1 MKVYSQPIFAN
12 ASQNMLV
19 INAGILAFAC
29 ASCGNFW
36 LFLGLGVNT
45 LGTRPDRRWYPHQCD
60 ASFSAK
66 RSICNSIFAPL
77 MFSLASA
84 LPAYICHKRSAK
96 PCFNT
101 ASLIYGL
108 GGMALTM
115 VIDGS
120 TNQTLA
126 LSKAPL
132 TSGQTSEVW
141 IAYSEIWKFWNV
153 IRICAAAL
161 TLMLAG
167 AGLLALT

>member
-1 MKVYSQPIFAN
+1 MY
-12 ASQNMLV
+12 L
-19 INAGILAFAC
+19 
-29 ASCGNFW
+29 
-36 LFLGLGVNT
+36 
-45 LGTRPDRRWYPHQCD
+45 
-60 ASFSAK
+60 
-66 RSICNSIFAPL
+66 
-77 MFSLASA
+77 LASA
-84 LPAYICHKRSAK
+84 LPAYVCHNRSAE

-101 ASLIYGL
+101 SSLIYGL
-108 GGMALTM
+108 GGMALSM

-132 TSGQTSEVW
+132 TLGQTSEVW

-167 AGLLALT
+167 AGLLALTRPGRDSVNA